1 MIGPM
6 RSLRLLLALAAML
19 ALALPTVC
27 ATPVANASVVE
38 AMSLADLTRE
48 AEVIVVAR
56 VDGQR
61 ARYDTQG
68 RIVTDV
74 SLRIEQSLHGR
85 LGPGARATAMR
96 LGGAVGDLGLR
107 VEGEASYV
115 DGERVILFARWYTT
129 PAGDLLR
136 PIGMSQGVLPI
147 TSAGGTELA
156 QPGGLGLDLVAP
168 GPDGRLVPAPAAM
181 SAPRGLDAL
190 LDEIRALV
198 RELHAR

>member
-1 MIGPM
+1 MLTVM
-6 RSLRLLLALAAML
+6 RSLRLPVALAAML
-19 ALALPTVC
+19 SLSLAAVL
-27 ATPVANASVVE
+27 APVAHASVVE

-48 AEVIVVAR
+48 AEVVVVAR

-61 ARYDTQG
+61 ARYDAQG

-74 SLRIEQSLHGR
+74 ALRIEQSLHGR
-85 LGPGARATAMR
+85 LSPGARVTALR

-115 DGERVILFARWYTT
+115 DGERVILFARWYAT
-129 PAGDLLR
+129 PAGDFLR
-136 PIGMSQGVLPI
+136 PVGMSQGVLPI
-147 TSAGGTELA
+147 TSTGGTELA

-181 SAPRGLDAL
+181 SAPRGLDSL

-198 RELHAR
+198 EELHAR